1 MPSPTV
7 VIDVAGLSKS
17 LIGDAMPHLRS
28 FSRGGCLCRLE
39 PVLPAVTCPVQ
50 ATMLTGT
57 MPCDHGIVGNGWYD
71 RELAEIHF
79 WKQSSHLVAGEKVW
93 ESARRRDPAIT
104 CATLFWWYNMYS
116 TADYSVTPRPIY
128 KADGR
133 KLPDCYS
140 RPPELRTLLT
150 ERLGVFPLYSFWGPG
165 SSIVSSRWIA
175 DAAKIVY
182 DRFRPTLT
190 LVYLPHLDYALQ
202 MLGPD
207 HPDIGRWLGE
217 IDEVVGDLLGF
228 FEDRGVGAMVLSEYG
243 IEPVDDAAH
252 VNRVLREEGAL
263 AVRREQGCEVLDAG
277 ASEAFAVADHQIAH
291 VYVRDGSRL
300 AHIAEVCGN
309 IPGVEQVLD
318 RPQQRALG
326 LDHPRAGDLV
336 LVARP
341 RRWFSYYYWLDET
354 RAPDFA
360 RTVDI
365 HRKPGYD
372 PLELFVDPGISLPR
386 LRIAWKLFKARL
398 GFRTLMDVIGFD
410 TTLLRGSHGRIEQS
424 PDLQPVLITTGRDRP
439 QHEQLA
445 CRAVRDV
452 ILEHLFSD
460 ERS

>member
-93 ESARRRDPAIT
+93 ETARRRDPAIT

-182 DRFRPTLT
+182 DRYRPTLT

-228 FEDRGVGAMVLSEYG
+228 FEDRG
-243 IEPVDDAAH
+243 
-252 VNRVLREEGAL
+252 
-263 AVRREQGCEVLDAG
+263 
-277 ASEAFAVADHQIAH
+277 
-291 VYVRDGSRL
+291 
-300 AHIAEVCGN
+300 
-309 IPGVEQVLD
+309 
-318 RPQQRALG
+318 
-326 LDHPRAGDLV
+326 
-336 LVARP
+336 
-341 RRWFSYYYWLDET
+341 
-354 RAPDFA
+354 
-360 RTVDI
+360 
-365 HRKPGYD
+365 
-372 PLELFVDPGISLPR
+372 
-386 LRIAWKLFKARL
+386 
-398 GFRTLMDVIGFD
+398 
-410 TTLLRGSHGRIEQS
+410 
-424 PDLQPVLITTGRDRP
+424 
-439 QHEQLA
+439 
-445 CRAVRDV
+445 
-452 ILEHLFSD
+452 
-460 ERS
+460 